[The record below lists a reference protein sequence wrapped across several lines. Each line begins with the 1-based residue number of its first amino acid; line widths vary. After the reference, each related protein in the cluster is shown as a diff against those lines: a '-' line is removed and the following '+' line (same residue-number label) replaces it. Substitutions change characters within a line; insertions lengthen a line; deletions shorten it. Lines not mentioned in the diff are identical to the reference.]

1 MVGKYA
7 SETGLVQHTST
18 YTLYIKDIYLFCLP
32 HIVQLFNSSM
42 RIIVFL
48 FFVMLGWPRLTR
60 IVDRSG
66 IAPCRWRVPRFPLC
80 GPHKTVCNV
89 FMVEKH
95 GPKCVCVYLHAMSM
109 NDCVCFFSN
118 LIYVHILWWMS
129 AMRTKQN
136 TIIHRMT
143 YDVPSFSVLLSC
155 IMCYLLLATAE
166 LNENICGSE
175 KHFDSSRFCSPLLY
189 STDPV
194 RLSVHFEWRFV
205 FLVRAT
211 NHSGFSLYN
220 DELLTQADY
229 RTFYHLS
236 ANEYLAIFSMLYV
249 RSVQKEGVTNW
260 SQSWSS
266 PWCGSACCFRWKG

>member
-95 GPKCVCVYLHAMSM
+95 GPKCVCVCVSACHEYEWLCLFFQQFNLCTYFVVNVGNENETKHNHTQNDIRCTFIFRAALLHNVLPPPRNGRVKWKYLWEWKALRL
-109 NDCVCFFSN
+109 FS
-118 LIYVHILWWMS
+118 ILLTS
-129 AMRTKQN
+129 TLL
-136 TIIHRMT
+136 HRSCST
-143 YDVPSFSVLLSC
+143 FGTFWVEIRVPCESHQPFWIFTVQWRAFDTGRLPNILPPIRQRILGNILDAVRSFSPKGGSHKLIPELVLS
-155 IMCYLLLATAE
+155 MVW
-166 LNENICGSE
+166 
-175 KHFDSSRFCSPLLY
+175 FC
-189 STDPV
+189 
-194 RLSVHFEWRFV
+194 
-205 FLVRAT
+205 
-211 NHSGFSLYN
+211 
-220 DELLTQADY
+220 
-229 RTFYHLS
+229 
-236 ANEYLAIFSMLYV
+236 ML
-249 RSVQKEGVTNW
+249 
-260 SQSWSS
+260 
-266 PWCGSACCFRWKG
+266 F